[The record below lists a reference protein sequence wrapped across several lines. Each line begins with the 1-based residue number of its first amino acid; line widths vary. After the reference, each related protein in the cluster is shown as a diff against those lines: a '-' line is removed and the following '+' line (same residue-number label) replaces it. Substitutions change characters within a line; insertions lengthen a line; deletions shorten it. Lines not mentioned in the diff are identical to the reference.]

1 MAAMRLL
8 KFGRPE
14 LPLVILATF
23 LSSISAFLHMS
34 QNVFVGMVINT
45 VHYNTLEAGQRS
57 LTTFTLVLL
66 CIYIS
71 DCLLTLFASVLYA
84 IAATRCSC
92 RLRTLVLRNMV
103 RQDVAFFDT
112 VRVGELLNR
121 LSTDTEV
128 IQMVVTANLAGWFI
142 PLAQEALD
150 KLMVGRTCVVVAH
163 RLST

>member
-1 MAAMRLL
+1 MRLL

-66 CIYIS
+66 SIYIG
-71 DCLLTLFASVLYA
+71 DCLSSLFAGVRTPP
-84 IAATRCSC
+84 ATPPRPPLPFMHSTGITLPPSSC
-92 RLRTLVLRNMV
+92 
-103 RQDVAFFDT
+103 A
-112 VRVGELLNR
+112 
-121 LSTDTEV
+121 S
-128 IQMVVTANLAGWFI
+128 A
-142 PLAQEALD
+142 
-150 KLMVGRTCVVVAH
+150 
-163 RLST
+163 

>member
-1 MAAMRLL
+1 MRLL

-66 CIYIS
+66 SIYIG
-71 DCLLTLFASVLYA
+71 DCLSSLFAGVRTPP
-84 IAATRCSC
+84 ATPPRPPLPFMHGTGITLPPFKLCVG
-92 RLRTLVLRNMV
+92 LRRG
-103 RQDVAFFDT
+103 VA
-112 VRVGELLNR
+112 RWGPR
-121 LSTDTEV
+121 
-128 IQMVVTANLAGWFI
+128 
-142 PLAQEALD
+142 
-150 KLMVGRTCVVVAH
+150 
-163 RLST
+163 